1 VAVFERF
8 TDAARQAVM
17 HAQEESRELGH
28 PFIGAGH
35 LLLGV
40 ARTDPSLLG
49 VNERRLR
56 AAVVAAV
63 GSSMKLVE
71 GYIPFT
77 DEAKTAIEHALGVAL
92 ARGDRDIG
100 PTQLLL
106 ALLEQPPMRDLVRT
120 AGGDPD
126 AVVGRLTPAAAPP
139 QHDGAALAARAD
151 ARLLL
156 DVALHDGEVA
166 AWLREHGIDE
176 AAIRSRFGSMD
187 L

>member
-8 TDAARQAVM
+8 TEAARQAVVA
-17 HAQEESRELGH
+17 AQDEAREHGH
-28 PFIGAGH
+28 PFIGAEH

-40 ARTDPSLLG
+40 AGTEPELLG
-49 VNERRLR
+49 VDERRLR
-56 AAVVAAV
+56 AAVAETV
-63 GSSMKLVE
+63 GSSMRLVQ
-71 GYIPFT
+71 GSIPFT
-77 DEAKTAIEHALGVAL
+77 DDAKSAIEHALGVAL
-92 ARGDRDIG
+92 ARGDRHIG

-106 ALLEQPPMRDLVRT
+106 ALLEQPAIRDLVRA

-126 AVVGRLTPAAAPP
+126 AVFARLAPAAQP
-139 QHDGAALAARAD
+139 LADDNRSHTAD

-156 DVALHDGEVA
+156 DVALRDGEVA

-176 AAIRSRFGSMD
+176 AAIRARFGGTG

>member
-17 HAQEESRELGH
+17 NAQEESRELGH
-28 PFIGAGH
+28 PFIGAEH

-49 VNERRLR
+49 VDERRLR
-56 AAVVAAV
+56 ATVVETV

-77 DEAKTAIEHALGVAL
+77 DGAKSAIEHALGVAL
-92 ARGDRDIG
+92 ARGDRHIG

-106 ALLEQPPMRDLVRT
+106 ALLEQPAVRDILR
-120 AGGDPD
+120 ASGGDPD
-126 AVVGRLTPAAAPP
+126 AIVSRLAPADPPP
-139 QHDGAALAARAD
+139 QHDAASHAARAD

-156 DVALHDGEVA
+156 DIALRDGEVA
-166 AWLREHGIDE
+166 AWLREHGVDE
-176 AAIRSRFGSMD
+176 AAIRARFGAMD

>member
-1 VAVFERF
+1 VFERF
-8 TDAARQAVM
+8 TSQARQAVV
-17 HAQEESRELGH
+17 HAQEEARELGH
-28 PFIGAGH
+28 PFIGAEH

-40 ARTDPSLLG
+40 AREVPELLG
-49 VNERRLR
+49 VGETRLR
-56 AAVVAAV
+56 AAVVAKA

-71 GYIPFT
+71 GWIPFT

-92 ARGDRDIG
+92 ARGDRHIG

-106 ALLEQPPMRDLVRT
+106 ALLEQAPVRDLVR
-120 AGGDPD
+120 ASGGDPEEI
-126 AVVGRLTPAAAPP
+126 VTRLAPEPPPPAADSGPR
-139 QHDGAALAARAD
+139 AARAD

-156 DVALHDGEVA
+156 DVALRDGEAA

-176 AAIRSRFGSMD
+176 AAIRARFGATD